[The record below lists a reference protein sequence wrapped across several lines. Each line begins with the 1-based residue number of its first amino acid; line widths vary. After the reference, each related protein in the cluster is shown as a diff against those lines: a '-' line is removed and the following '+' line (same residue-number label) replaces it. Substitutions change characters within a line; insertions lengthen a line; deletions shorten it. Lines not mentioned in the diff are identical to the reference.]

1 MKVLILSCDTGEG
14 HNSAGRAVKEFVEK
28 QGDQAVMLD
37 MMLLKGKRVS
47 RAVSQTYINVVK
59 GVPGLFGFVYKLGG
73 LISSPKRKSP
83 VYFACALVAKSLRR
97 YLEENDFD
105 VIVTPHLY
113 PAETL
118 TYMKRK
124 GWLAQSVVA
133 VCTDYTC
140 IPFWEE
146 TDCDYYVIPHEDLRG
161 EFTDRGIPQEKL
173 LPWGIPVRLAFL
185 ERPDRVQA
193 RKNLGLAMD
202 HRIYLVMGG
211 SMGFGMIQ
219 IFVLELAR
227 RLMEKEEI
235 IVICGNN
242 QKLKDRLAQELG
254 GRESVKILGYTD
266 QVADYMAACDVIF
279 TKPGGLS
286 STEAAVRHIPIVHTK
301 PIPGCENRN
310 LEFFQSRGM
319 SVGRRSFF
327 GQVKAGRKLLEKE
340 KLRQDMI
347 QAQERNVK
355 PDSVNKIYGLLRE
368 LAQLQG

>member
-1 MKVLILSCDTGEG
+1 MRVLILSCDTGEG
-14 HNSAGRAVKEFVEK
+14 HNSAGRAVKESVEK
-28 QGDQAVMLD
+28 QGGEAVMLD
-37 MMLLKGKRVS
+37 MMLLKGKKVS
-47 RAVSQTYINVVK
+47 RAVSRSYINVVK
-59 GVPGLFGFVYKLGG
+59 CVPGLFGFIYKLGS

-118 TYMKRK
+118 TYMKKK
-124 GWLAQSVVA
+124 GWLSQSVVA

-146 TDCDYYVIPHEDLRG
+146 TDCDYYVIPHEDLTE
-161 EFTDRGIPQEKL
+161 EFTGRGISQEKL

-185 ERPDRVQA
+185 EGPDRVQA
-193 RKNLGLAMD
+193 RKNLRLAMD

-242 QKLKDRLAQELG
+242 QKLEDRLEQELG
-254 GRESVKILGYTD
+254 GRECVKILGYTD

-286 STEAAVRHIPIVHTK
+286 STEAAVSHIPIVHTK

-368 LAQLQG
+368 LTQLQG